1 MSRPTLLPSI
11 ALLLVVASASAL
23 LACGVQEPSPRAE
36 ATDTGG
42 GAGTGDDATPAFE
55 CAAGQ
60 QTCDCPDGTHTGLQ
74 LCSPED
80 GLAPCSCLAQAAPA
94 GMPMEATPAAPRLV
108 EGVCPELAGNVGCDA
123 RSYESKELPS
133 SILFLIDRSGS
144 MACNPPPVQSVE
156 DCNAMPIAKD
166 PMQPSRWQVTVAAL
180 KEALSNLKDTDASAG
195 LTFFSVDSMCG
206 VNSTPNVGVNA
217 ITEPQLDAFNL
228 ALDALEPRGGTPIV
242 GAVVL
247 GYSHLHQEIMAPGNR
262 YVVLLTDGEESCGF
276 AGDGSDIGDVYKARK
291 HLLEVEVSKAREA
304 NIRTFVIGAPGSEKA
319 RGFLSE
325 LAFQGGTA
333 RRPECEHG
341 DMAGDVGDCHYD
353 LTKDDDFAAVLRE
366 ALGEVSGQA
375 LGCEFATPDGVST
388 RVNVQY
394 RLGGDAAP
402 TCLTQAA
409 SCDAMADGWQ
419 FGKLA
424 DGSDDLSKVVLC
436 GAACDRVKDNPEIS
450 VDVILGCAPVE

>member
-1 MSRPTLLPSI
+1 MKTCSHGRT
-11 ALLLVVASASAL
+11 ALIWFVISATL
-23 LACGVQEPSPRAE
+23 LACSAKPEPAGEGSA
-36 ATDTGG
+36 AD
-42 GAGTGDDATPAFE
+42 GAGSAGTDAAEPAFE

-60 QTCDCPDGTHTGLQ
+60 RTCDCPDGTHTGLQ
-74 LCSPED
+74 LCTPDD
-80 GLAPCSCLAQAAPA
+80 GLAPCSCLT
-94 GMPMEATPAAPRLV
+94 ATPPAATMAPEFMPNLV
-108 EGVCPELAGNVGCDA
+108 DAVCPELAGTQGCDA
-123 RSYESKELPS
+123 RSYASEELPA
-133 SILFLIDRSGS
+133 SILFLVDRSGS
-144 MACNPPPVQSVE
+144 MACNPPPVQSVM

-166 PMQPSRWQVTVAAL
+166 PTKPSRWQITVDAL
-180 KEALSNLKDTDASAG
+180 KESLANLEGTHGGAG

-217 ITEPQLDAFNL
+217 VTQPQLDALSL

-247 GYSHLHQEIMAPGNR
+247 AYSHLHQEIMAPGNR

-291 HLLEVEVSKAREA
+291 HLLEVEVQKAREA
-304 NIRTFVIGAPGSEKA
+304 NIRTFVIGSPGSEKA

-333 RRPECEHG
+333 RSPDCEHG
-341 DMAGDVGDCHYD
+341 DMGGDVGDCHYD
-353 LTKDDDFAAVLRE
+353 LTLEDDFASVLRD

-375 LGCEFATPDGVST
+375 LGCEFPTPDGVST

-394 RLGGDAAP
+394 RLGGEETP
-402 TCLTQAA
+402 TCLAKVTSA
-409 SCDAMADGWQ
+409 CDASADGWQ
-419 FGKLA
+419 FGTHA
-424 DGSDDLSKVVLC
+424 DGSEDLTKVVLC
-436 GAACDRVKDNPEIS
+436 GAACTRVKDNPEIA

>member
-1 MSRPTLLPSI
+1 MSRSPLARSTT
-11 ALLLVVASASAL
+11 ALLAAGATAL
-23 LACGVQEPSPRAE
+23 LACS
-36 ATDTGG
+36 
-42 GAGTGDDATPAFE
+42 ATPKPSREEPAAIDGTAGKSADAEPALE
-55 CAAGQ
+55 CPAGQ
-60 QTCDCPDGTHTGLQ
+60 QTCDCPDGTKTGLQ
-74 LCSPED
+74 LCSPQT
-80 GLAPCSCLAQAAPA
+80 GLSPCSCLSTAPVAAAPT
-94 GMPMEATPAAPRLV
+94 EAMASGPRLV
-108 EGVCPELAGNVGCDA
+108 EGVCPELAGAVGCDA
-123 RSYESKELPS
+123 RSYESKELPA

-144 MACNPPPVQSVE
+144 MACNPPPVQTVE
-156 DCNAMPIAKD
+156 DCNKTPIAKD
-166 PMQPSRWQVTVAAL
+166 PMQPSRWQITIAAL
-180 KEALSNLKDTDASAG
+180 KEALANLKDTNASAG

-217 ITEPQLDAFNL
+217 ITQPQLEAFTL

-262 YVVLLTDGEESCGF
+262 FVVLLTDGEESCGF
-276 AGDGSDIGDVYKARK
+276 AGDGSDIGDVYKSRK
-291 HLLEVEVSKAREA
+291 HLLEVEVLKAREA

-333 RRPECEHG
+333 RRPECVHG
-341 DMAGDVGDCHYD
+341 DMAGATGDCHYD
-353 LTKDDDFAAVLRE
+353 LTQGDDFAAVLRE

-375 LGCEFATPDGVST
+375 LGCEFPTPDGVST

-402 TCLTQAA
+402 SCLTQTAT
-409 SCDAMADGWQ
+409 CDAMADGWQ
-419 FGKLA
+419 FGKLP

-436 GAACDRVKDNPEIS
+436 GKACDRVKDNPEIA